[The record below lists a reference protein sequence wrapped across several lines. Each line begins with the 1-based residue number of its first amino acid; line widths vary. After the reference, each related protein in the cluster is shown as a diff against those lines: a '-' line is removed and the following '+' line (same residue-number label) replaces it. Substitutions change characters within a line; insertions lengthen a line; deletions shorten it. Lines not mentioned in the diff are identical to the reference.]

1 VISWREGFW
10 AGWGFLLLAICT
22 FSFFGQNNGKEPEF
36 CKCGLDNFHQI
47 GILIHALDLSP
58 FFNLH
63 DMELLSTSAL
73 AKQRDIKSSDLFEQ
87 LLALGLIEEKDG
99 KRVLTSLGSQKGGQ
113 VKKSPQY
120 GDYIA
125 WPSDIKLEEA
135 KPKEKARSI
144 NATIIGQHFGIS
156 PQRLNL
162 ILSELGWI
170 EKDIKGWQITK
181 LGKGLGGKQ
190 FEHETSG
197 VTYVVWPETILE
209 NKNLNSG
216 IKGVSSSAAQGKS
229 LPEQETQKPILD
241 NFREKFPATF
251 RTKDGHMVRSRAEVI
266 IDNAL
271 YDYKL
276 AHAYERKLP
285 IEEDLYSDFFIP
297 SENVYI
303 EFWGLEND
311 PKYAE
316 RKKKKLEIY
325 RKYEFKLIELNDTDL
340 QNLDDHLPKKLL
352 KFNIKV
358 Y

>member
-1 VISWREGFW
+1 
-10 AGWGFLLLAICT
+10 
-22 FSFFGQNNGKEPEF
+22 
-36 CKCGLDNFHQI
+36 
-47 GILIHALDLSP
+47 
-58 FFNLH
+58 
-63 DMELLSTSAL
+63 MELLSTSAL
-73 AKQRDIKSSDLFEQ
+73 AKQREIKAADLFDKFQSLGWIERKNDKWVLTARGTEQGGKMKSS
-87 LLALGLIEEKDG
+87 A
-99 KRVLTSLGSQKGGQ
+99 
-113 VKKSPQY
+113 QY

-125 WPSDIKLEEA
+125 WPSNIVV
-135 KPKEKARSI
+135 PNGQTQTKAPMT
-144 NATIIGQHFGIS
+144 NATNMGQHFGIS

-170 EKDIKGWQITK
+170 EKNTQGWQLTK
-181 LGKGLGGKQ
+181 LGKNMGGKQ
-190 FEHETSG
+190 LEHETSG
-197 VTYVVWPETILE
+197 VSYVLWPETILE
-209 NKNLNSG
+209 NRNLNSG
-216 IKGVSSSAAQGKS
+216 IRGVANTNAVAAPGMDQEKPKSA
-229 LPEQETQKPILD
+229 TD
-241 NFREKFPATF
+241 NFREKFPATL

-303 EFWGLEND
+303 EYWGMEDD

-316 RKKKKLEIY
+316 RKKAKIELY
-325 RKYEFKLIELNDTDL
+325 RRYDFKLIELNDQDL
-340 QNLDDHLPKKLL
+340 ANLDDHLPKKLL